1 MSEIFIKYLK
11 PRCRMGIDT
20 FERSTEYL
28 YDCDGDGECEAEI
41 LKNGI
46 FKYVPSTREAY
57 KNVVNKPCTYCEKA
71 THIKSFKTSKF
82 NFETDEGAVKCSIAM
97 SKRCIWGYE
106 SKERCR
112 AFGTCSYITRTG
124 HMRGCETWNCTK
136 FEEVT
141 KENPRREDIL

>member
-28 YDCDGDGECEAEI
+28 YDCDGDSECEAEI

-57 KNVVNKPCTYCEKA
+57 KNVVNKPCTYCEKT

-82 NFETDEGAVKCSIAM
+82 NFETDDGGDGFFQANETGKILNEYILQLKIDGISIVKD
-97 SKRCIWGYE
+97 G
-106 SKERCR
+106 
-112 AFGTCSYITRTG
+112 
-124 HMRGCETWNCTK
+124 
-136 FEEVT
+136 EVL
-141 KENPRREDIL
+141 E

>member
-1 MSEIFIKYLK
+1 MRTSDPKGSQKMLEMYYSGYT
-11 PRCRMGIDT
+11 R
-20 FERSTEYL
+20 
-28 YDCDGDGECEAEI
+28 AEI
-41 LKNGI
+41 G
-46 FKYVPSTREAY
+46 R
-57 KNVVNKPCTYCEKA
+57 
-71 THIKSFKTSKF
+71 KF
-82 NFETDEGAVKCSIAM
+82 NLTPSAVGHRLENLYRQGVKRREELTEEERTKYDRYRTDEGAVKCSIAM

-141 KENPRREDIL
+141 KDNPRREDIL